1 MRKASNKIKKITPDI
16 QIISEEFVFP
26 SVTKELGVLGKTITG
41 SAKLKEGNKI
51 SDIIIDLNNILDM

>member
-1 MRKASNKIKKITPDI
+1 SS
-16 QIISEEFVFP
+16 IINGLFVFP